1 MKYSSLIFLLFMSVI
16 SVSFSCT
23 KDNEIVLPN
32 ENTEKTDTT
41 VIVTSKIKVKVNSQT
56 FTATLFDNNS
66 AKSFMEML
74 PMTINMIEFNGNE
87 KYYNLPKSLPTN
99 ASNPGTIQNGD
110 LMLYGSNILVLF
122 YKTFPTS
129 YSYTKLGR
137 IDDPAGLS
145 EALSNGNV
153 SVTFELQYQR
163 L

>member
-145 EALSNGNV
+145 EALSNGNI

>member
-1 MKYSSLIFLLFMSVI
+1 MKYSSLILLLFISVI
-16 SVSFSCT
+16 SVSVSCT
-23 KDNEIVLPN
+23 KDNDIVLPN
-32 ENTEKTDTT
+32 ENTEKNDTT
-41 VIVTSKIKVKVNSQT
+41 VIVTSKIKIKVNTQT
-56 FTATLFDNNS
+56 FTATLFENNS
-66 AKSFMEML
+66 AKSFKEML
-74 PMTINMIEFNGNE
+74 PMTINMVEFNGNE

-110 LMLYGSNILVLF
+110 LMLYGSSTLVLF
-122 YKTFPTS
+122 YKTFSTS

-145 EALSNGNV
+145 EALSDGNV

>member
-1 MKYSSLIFLLFMSVI
+1 MSVI

-145 EALSNGNV
+145 EALSNGNI

>member
-41 VIVTSKIKVKVNSQT
+41 VIVTSKIKIKVNSQI

-66 AKSFMEML
+66 AKSFREML

-110 LMLYGSNILVLF
+110 LMLYGSSTLVLF
-122 YKTFPTS
+122 YKTFSTS